1 MQTRR
6 PREPQADL
14 AAHAMTTTAFAGNGD
29 AGRSWP
35 GLCAVCRG
43 WGRGR
48 LCAACRARWA
58 APVSRCTRCALEVPA
73 GVAMC
78 GSCLVEPPPWDGADA
93 AVGYDVP
100 WDRLVA
106 AFKFHA
112 ALDLAPALAELM
124 LSARDAA
131 RARPA
136 WLLPVPL
143 SARRLRERGY
153 NQAWELARR
162 LAPRLGAPADAHLL
176 LRIRDT
182 PHQLALPP
190 GRRAAN
196 VAGAFAVEPLRAA
209 EVRGRHAT
217 VVDDVMT
224 TGATAAEIA
233 RVLRAAGAARVD
245 VWVLAR
251 TARSEATDAA

>member
-1 MQTRR
+1 M
-6 PREPQADL
+6 
-14 AAHAMTTTAFAGNGD
+14 
-29 AGRSWP
+29 
-35 GLCAVCRG
+35 
-43 WGRGR
+43 
-48 LCAACRARWA
+48 RWA
-58 APVSRCTRCALEVPA
+58 APVPRCTRCALEVPA

-78 GSCLVEPPPWDGADA
+78 GTCLVEPPPWDGADA
-93 AVGYDVP
+93 AVGYDAP

-106 AFKFHA
+106 AFKFHE
-112 ALDLAPALAELM
+112 ALDLAPAFADLM
-124 LSARDAA
+124 LETCDPG

-162 LAPRLGAPADAHLL
+162 LARRLGTGADAHLL

-190 GRRAAN
+190 GERAAN
-196 VAGAFAVEPLRAA
+196 VRGAFAVEPLRAA
-209 EVRGRHAT
+209 EVRGRHIT

-251 TARSEATDAA
+251 TPRPEAAGAA